1 MKHYKYEEIK
11 AQGDCIRFAKEVLGV
26 AVDRDNRCAAI
37 WRNGKNPQSVAL
49 EKDKWFDHAEGIG
62 GGILDL
68 CAVAKFGSN
77 DQMNIRQAQ
86 EVLGDWLGLTPRAF
100 GKPLETRSGRY
111 EELIAEGYKEICR
124 YNYNDLNGK
133 LIHQVV
139 RLEHPGIAKKK
150 QFLMRCPE
158 HWGVKGIDLIL
169 YNMAGFANSNW
180 VVIVEG
186 EKDVE
191 TLKSIGVPATTV
203 CGGTKKWHKRYCDFF
218 KDKQVIIIPDNDKV
232 GIGHARMIAADL
244 LNVTYDVRVVPV
256 SKLPKGDV
264 TDFLQKENGTWE
276 QISAMVIATPALK
289 PEDLRDVNDQFA
301 IEEAKAANKSPFRN
315 FTPVEKTIG
324 KRTKITK
331 TPKQI
336 NDLIDDVH
344 KRFIGFPRKVGE
356 QLFDHDRD
364 NKRIVYI
371 HKQASLFAWI
381 ARKSKQQ
388 VVWSR
393 EDGCVSKEEL
403 HEGIIADAIKY
414 EAISH
419 VPDWPTRDDV
429 YYAHDSMPNPDPT
442 HKHFNK
448 LMSYFAPANEL
459 HQVMLKAFVTAP
471 LFYIKGIPRPLWII
485 DSEDGAGTGKTTIV
499 EIVASLYGGTPIST
513 SSAELKKSFVELIKR
528 VVSSEG
534 RQARLLLL
542 DNITGTFACPELADM
557 VTKTSISGRPAYG
570 RGEEVRPNNLTYV
583 ITANSANVDN
593 DLASRAYY
601 IMVKKPKFSRSWRQ
615 DVLNYVEDHRL
626 EILADIIDIL
636 DTHEPFDISPV
647 TRCPEFE
654 TMILQAH
661 CKDEQEYTD
670 AVKMLIENK
679 AETNVEEDLA
689 RRIEEVIRHNLIE
702 IDTGNNPII
711 NPNEDCCFIRTEV
724 IEKWIKKAEI
734 MPDRNNTIQ
743 VVRNLTNIGLL
754 PIIKKKIKRYP
765 NNGKY
770 RASGCMWSPSGE
782 LNNINIIGSVG
793 PKKIGIITTKGG
805 GLK

>member
-11 AQGDCIRFAKEVLGV
+11 ANGDCIRFAKEVLNL
-26 AVDRDNRCAAI
+26 AVNGDNRCAAV
-37 WRNGKNPQSVAL
+37 WRGGKNPNVAL
-49 EKDKWFDHAEGIG
+49 EKDKWYDHVEGVG
-62 GGILDL
+62 GSILDL
-68 CAVAKFGSN
+68 CAMAKFGGI
-77 DQMNIRQAQ
+77 DQMSIRQAQ

-100 GKPLETRSGRY
+100 GKPLERQSGRY
-111 EELIAEGYKEICR
+111 EELIAEGYREIIR
-124 YNYNDLNGK
+124 YDYNDPSGK

-139 RLEHPGIAKKK
+139 RLEHPDPNKKK
-150 QFLMRCPE
+150 QFLQRCPE
-158 HWGVKGIDLIL
+158 HWGVKGMDLVL
-169 YNMAGFANSNW
+169 YNMSGFVNSNW
-180 VVIVEG
+180 VVIIEG
-186 EKDVE
+186 EKDAE
-191 TLKSIGVPATTV
+191 TLKAMSVPATTV
-203 CGGTKKWHKRYCDFF
+203 CGGTKKWHKRYCEHF
-218 KDKQVIIIPDNDKV
+218 KNKQVVIIPDNDKV

-244 LNVTYDVRVVPV
+244 LQVTSDVKMVIV

-264 TDFLQKENGTWE
+264 TDFMQKENGSWE
-276 QISAMVIATPALK
+276 QISKMIVETPLLK

-301 IEEAKAANKSPFRN
+301 VEEAKALNKSEFRN
-315 FTPVEKTIG
+315 FTPTEKTIG

-331 TPKQI
+331 IPKQI
-336 NDLIDDVH
+336 NDLISDVH
-344 KRFIGFPRKVGE
+344 RRFIGFPRKVGE
-356 QLFDHDRD
+356 QLFDHDRN

-414 EAISH
+414 EAISR

-429 YYAHDSMPNPDPT
+429 YYAHDAIPSPDSN
-442 HKHFNK
+442 HKYFKK
-448 LMSYFAPANEL
+448 LMSFFAPANKL
-459 HQVMLKAFVTAP
+459 HEVMLKSFVTAP
-471 LFYIKGIPRPLWII
+471 LFYLKSIPRPLWII

-499 EIVASLYGGTPIST
+499 EIVASLYQGTPIST

-542 DNITGTFACPELADM
+542 DNITGTFSCPELADM

-601 IMVKKPKFSRSWRQ
+601 IMVKRPSFSKTWRQ
-615 DVLNYVEDHRL
+615 NILNYVEDHRL

-636 DTHEPFDISPV
+636 NTHEPFVLPPI

-661 CKDEQEYTD
+661 CKDTEEYSSV
-670 AVKMLIENK
+670 VKMLIDNK

-689 RRIEEVIRHNLIE
+689 RRVEEVIRHNLIE
-702 IDTGNNPII
+702 VNTGTNPII
-711 NPNEDCCFIRTEV
+711 NPSNDCCFIRTEV

-734 MPDRNNTIQ
+734 MPDRNNTVQI
-743 VVRNLTNIGLL
+743 VRNLANIGLL
-754 PIIKKKIKRYP
+754 SIIAKKPKRYP
-765 NNGKY
+765 HNGKNK
-770 RASGCMWSPSGE
+770 ASGCMWQPLDNPE
-782 LNNINIIGSVG
+782 HVQVVGSVG
-793 PKKIGIITTKGG
+793 AGKIGIIEIVKAR
-805 GLK
+805 